1 MITWTVFPPV
11 TRIKVLFVS
20 ASRIIQIPILPFWPT
35 KNHALFVVENDAR
48 HSGRV
53 EELDVR
59 LASPCRWGW
68 SIYLPEVLFHCSTA
82 LYWLASACISWLL
95 LIQIDTQRMI
105 FRFFF
110 PDVTDGG
117 GFLQCS
123 SWPFCPVFSF
133 SFLSSSVASSDCI
146 YDAFCPISDKIP

>member
-1 MITWTVFPPV
+1 M

-20 ASRIIQIPILPFWPT
+20 ASQIIQIPILPFWPT
-35 KNHALFVVENDAR
+35 KSHALFEVENDAW
-48 HSGRV
+48 HWGRV

-68 SIYLPEVLFHCSTA
+68 SIYLPDVLFHCSAA
-82 LYWLASACISWLL
+82 LYWLASAFISWLL
-95 LIQIDTQRMI
+95 LIQIDTQMMI
-105 FRFFF
+105 FPFFF

-117 GFLQCS
+117 IFFLQCS

-133 SFLSSSVASSDCI
+133 SFLSSSLASPDCT
-146 YDAFCPISDKIP
+146 YDTFCPISDQIP

>member
-1 MITWTVFPPV
+1 MIAWTLFPPV

-20 ASRIIQIPILPFWPT
+20 ASQIIQIPIPPFWPT
-35 KNHALFVVENDAR
+35 KSYALFVVENDAR
-48 HSGRV
+48 HWGRV

-82 LYWLASACISWLL
+82 LYWLASACTCWLL

-105 FRFFF
+105 FPFFF
-110 PDVTDGG
+110 LDVTDGG
-117 GFLQCS
+117 FFFTMFFMAF
-123 SWPFCPVFSF
+123 WPCVQLHFFEYICGITRLHIWY
-133 SFLSSSVASSDCI
+133 FLSHLRQ
-146 YDAFCPISDKIP
+146 IP